1 MESRTKIFGHPLHP
15 MLVVF
20 PLGLLIVA
28 LLFDIAWLVTDRP
41 RYAMLAYYNIFG
53 GIVGGL
59 LAAIFGFRDWLS
71 IPRNTRARRI
81 GALHGLG
88 NLAVMVLF
96 IVNWSLRFEDP
107 AHIPSAAAIALSFVG
122 IGLAGFTGWLGGE
135 LVDRLGVGV
144 DEGAN
149 LDAPSSLTNRSAT
162 TRGPVPH

>member
-1 MESRTKIFGHPLHP
+1 MESRTKLFGHAVHP

-28 LLFDIAWLVTDRP
+28 LLFDIAWLITDRP

-53 GIVGGL
+53 GIIGGL
-59 LAAIFGFRDWLS
+59 LAAIFGFRDWLA
-71 IPRNTRARRI
+71 IPRGTRARRI

-88 NLAVMVLF
+88 NLVVVTLF
-96 IVNWSLRFEDP
+96 IISWALRYDDP
-107 AHIPSAAAIALSFVG
+107 AHLPSTAAFTLAVIA

-149 LDAPSSLTNRSAT
+149 LNAPSSLTRRPAGGT
-162 TRGPVPH
+162 PAHR